1 MRRAFRIA
9 GLACLGAAP
18 VMAAPTSPDEW
29 RGEWIGAP
37 AATRHDAVLGF
48 AVESQAADQVNWV
61 QVDLGA
67 PRRLER
73 VVLHPMVHD
82 DPPAGGRFEGYGFP
96 VRFKLEAADAD
107 SFARATLLADHT
119 AADFP
124 NPGAR
129 TVAFAAA
136 VTARCVRLTVT
147 RSWPRGPG
155 LPHVYTLGELEIM
168 ADGRNVAR
176 GAPVSASAST
186 EGYGWG
192 KAQLTDG
199 RALASATPP
208 GEARAFPHG
217 ALYLRR
223 AVTVDQPVTRAVVRF
238 SGLGFSELAIDGRK
252 VGDYV
257 IGPGFTTYDKR
268 VPYLTF
274 DVTDRFGAP
283 GLHQLDVTLAD
294 GWYGLSRDPWVHRFE
309 QLPFVD
315 APKLL
320 LDLRLT
326 HADGSETVVTSDAQ
340 WQWSEGEITR
350 SWIAEEDVD
359 LRRTGRT
366 WRAVARVNPPAGRLE
381 AQREPFNRIVEEVR
395 PVSLVYDAAR
405 GVATWDFGREL
416 NGWVRLR
423 AAGPAGTKLAVTT
436 VPVMSTGDGVPA
448 PGRRTSHVTL
458 AGTGAPETYE
468 PRFFHAGLR
477 QVVVTGLVAAPQTN
491 DLTGCCIS
499 SMYQPSGSFA
509 CSDATQNELN
519 AAVRRT
525 VVAYTTFL
533 PNDPVREWKAW
544 TQDIENMFRS
554 AVYLFDSRA
563 MYQRWQYD
571 LLDGQRAD
579 GNFPNIAPG
588 PFFDDY
594 NSPWWGGCAVWLPWY
609 GYLYYGDAALLRE
622 SYPAMKRYVDFLD
635 RVAKDGLQDWG
646 LADWL
651 PVEETPRPLINT
663 PAHFLFAQIV
673 SRTAALLGFPD
684 DAAQYARR
692 AEAIRVAFN
701 AAFLDPAT
709 GIYGQPGWKVRSG
722 NWRPPVPL
730 EQSHTVWWTGDRP
743 CTQAGQALPLAL
755 GLVPPEHRSAVE
767 RALLREI
774 AAHSNRVSTG
784 FVATPY
790 LLEVLADLAPE
801 VGWAMTSARDFPS
814 WYGMTAGSGS
824 DVMKETWA
832 GGQALMPSLGGN
844 IAMWHMEALAGI
856 RPDPA
861 GPGFKKFII
870 KPALVSGLT
879 WVEAHHDS
887 PHGRIDSAWKREGD
901 RVELN
906 VTVPSN
912 TTATVWV
919 PGIAA
924 AEVTV
929 NGRPAAGAPGVR
941 FLRQQGGRCVFEAQA
956 GRYAFE
962 GVTR

>member
-1 MRRAFRIA
+1 
-9 GLACLGAAP
+9 
-18 VMAAPTSPDEW
+18 
-29 RGEWIGAP
+29 
-37 AATRHDAVLGF
+37 
-48 AVESQAADQVNWV
+48 
-61 QVDLGA
+61 
-67 PRRLER
+67 
-73 VVLHPMVHD
+73 
-82 DPPAGGRFEGYGFP
+82 
-96 VRFKLEAADAD
+96 
-107 SFARATLLADHT
+107 
-119 AADFP
+119 
-124 NPGAR
+124 
-129 TVAFAAA
+129 
-136 VTARCVRLTVT
+136 
-147 RSWPRGPG
+147 
-155 LPHVYTLGELEIM
+155 
-168 ADGRNVAR
+168 
-176 GAPVSASAST
+176 
-186 EGYGWG
+186 
-192 KAQLTDG
+192 
-199 RALASATPP
+199 
-208 GEARAFPHG
+208 
-217 ALYLRR
+217 
-223 AVTVDQPVTRAVVRF
+223 
-238 SGLGFSELAIDGRK
+238 
-252 VGDYV
+252 
-257 IGPGFTTYDKR
+257 
-268 VPYLTF
+268 
-274 DVTDRFGAP
+274 
-283 GLHQLDVTLAD
+283 
-294 GWYGLSRDPWVHRFE
+294 VHRFE
-309 QLPFVD
+309 RLPFVD

-320 LDLRLT
+320 LDLRLA
-326 HADGSETVVTSDAQ
+326 HADGSETVVTSDAL

-366 WRAVARVNPPAGRLE
+366 WRAVSRVSPPAGRLVP
-381 AQREPFNRIVEEVR
+381 QLEPFNRIVEEVR
-395 PVSLVYDAAR
+395 PVALTYDAAH

-423 AAGPAGTKLAVTT
+423 AAGPAGTKLTVTT

-448 PGRRTSHVTL
+448 PGRRTSQVTL

-477 QVVVTGLVAAPQTN
+477 QVVVAGLVAPPRTN

-499 SMYQPSGSFA
+499 SMYQPAGGFA
-509 CSDATQNELN
+509 CSDPIQNELN

-594 NSPWWGGCAVWLPWY
+594 NSPWWGGCGVWLPWHW
-609 GYLYYGDAALLRE
+609 YLYYGDDALLRE

-635 RVAKDGLQDWG
+635 RAAKNGLQDWG

-673 SRTAALLGFPD
+673 SRTAALLGHPD
-684 DAAQYARR
+684 EAARYAAR
-692 AEAIRVAFN
+692 AGEIRAAFN

-730 EQSHTVWWTGDRP
+730 EQTHTVWWTGDRP

-755 GLVPPEHRSAVE
+755 GLVPPEHRAAVE

-856 RPDPA
+856 RPDPD

-870 KPALVSGLT
+870 KPAVVGDLS

-887 PHGRIDSAWKREGD
+887 PHGRIESSWRREGGK
-901 RVELN
+901 
-906 VTVPSN
+906 VTMTVLVPAN
-912 TTATVWV
+912 TTAR
-919 PGIAA
+919 IFI
-924 AEVTV
+924 
-929 NGRPAAGAPGVR
+929 PGV
-941 FLRQQGGRCVFEAQA
+941 GVETVGA
-956 GRYAFE
+956 GRYRFE
-962 GVTR
+962 GRLP